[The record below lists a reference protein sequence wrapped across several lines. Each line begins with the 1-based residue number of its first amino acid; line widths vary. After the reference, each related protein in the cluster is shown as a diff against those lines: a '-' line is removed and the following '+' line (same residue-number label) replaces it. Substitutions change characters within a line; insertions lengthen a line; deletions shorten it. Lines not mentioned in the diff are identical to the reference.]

1 MDTFNFNWKPEYRG
15 TWNCP
20 SCGNEIYGTLKIT
33 QGDII
38 LELLCHSCHKIEGI
52 HLESITGRVDS
63 LDANN
68 VLAVKLCNLSLVS
81 TKDSMGEGF
90 STYKYVAEDIF
101 ATSDINAL
109 SSPIKTVRF
118 FSDYIGLWSKKH
130 YANNIV
136 ESFNAH
142 GIKLEYN
149 QPEPYKC
156 FEDESILVEL
166 FCSIGRK
173 TPNHQGYILNTKHSL
188 DITFKEPSEDFYRAK
203 VKAFQMS
210 YLFSLLIQRP
220 VDIGNIFYLTDKGT
234 FIHRNGLRYRNVI
247 IRETP
252 FTSNN
257 FADLTSEKLNSMVS
271 KWLSY
276 YQKYANSLDSFFE
289 IWNHELLPSEQRFKG
304 YMSVL
309 DGLTKDLS
317 VECEEKPSNREK
329 TILQYW
335 PTFKNV
341 LEKHKGISASDLHK
355 FDMALTGKKETK
367 NAPILNRFWEL
378 IKILGSVLP
387 PNIDKNFAKKGV
399 YTRHK
404 LTHPESRYKM
414 VFTPS
419 QLPQAIHKLEII
431 LCSYMLK
438 VIGAKDDLI
447 IRTLWLDAHK
457 TIIL

>member
-81 TKDSMGEGF
+81 TKVSMGEGF

-130 YANNIV
+130 YTNNIV

-166 FCSIGRK
+166 FYTFWCK
-173 TPNHQGYILNTKHSL
+173 THNNQGSILNTKHSL

-271 KWLSY
+271 KWRSY
-276 YQKYANSLDSFFE
+276 YQKYVNSLDTFFE

-304 YMSVL
+304 YMSVI
-309 DGLTKDLS
+309 DGLTSDFFIESNGQTKNTKRVRAINEILLKVSNCECVLSKNEINTLKMAALRERSDS
-317 VECEEKPSNREK
+317 VEIRFCELLK
-329 TILQYW
+329 
-335 PTFKNV
+335 
-341 LEKHKGISASDLHK
+341 
-355 FDMALTGKKETK
+355 
-367 NAPILNRFWEL
+367 ILNGILPERIDDEFVYKCARTRN
-378 IKILGSVLP
+378 KI
-387 PNIDKNFAKKGV
+387 
-399 YTRHK
+399 
-404 LTHPESRYKM
+404 THPESEYEDDI
-414 VFTPS
+414 FTPS
-419 QLPQAIHKLEII
+419 QYPKAVCELEII
-431 LCSYMLK
+431 LCSYLLSY
-438 VIGAKDDLI
+438 IGMDKDLI
-447 IRTLWLDAHK
+447 KQTIRIYDIHG
-457 TIIL
+457 